1 MPLTCKSEIQQKCND
16 ASSSRELPWRNSP
29 NSVIE
34 VSVSRLADS
43 LCAKCHLTA
52 APGSGIAPFLP
63 IPSEPL
69 GLQAPL
75 RIFLFCFRLPLFI
88 FVTFTYFLVLQW
100 LPIGSLGKKA
110 ALWCILGVPSI
121 WWIDLQVDGV
131 RKGFVPA
138 TGLIQVFCANDVPL
152 SSLSKQQ
159 QARLPQPG
167 SVIASSFTSPIDAV
181 YLAAIFD
188 PIFTASYPD
197 TRQVERISLL
207 QAILR
212 AFAQPST
219 RAAPGTQLV
228 DVSTLVE
235 KHPNRPIVIF
245 PECTTTNSRAILPL
259 SHSLLGVPA
268 ETKIFP
274 VSLRYTPVDVVTP
287 LPGSYISFLWTLL
300 SKPTHCIRVRI
311 AEYVMSGRSAIDIPP
326 ALSTRKSTYHT
337 NYLDTLDSDAGA
349 GELSPSENALLDQV
363 GESLARLGRVK
374 RVGLGVKEKQDF
386 VRTWSKT
393 RYIW

>member
-1 MPLTCKSEIQQKCND
+1 MEKFSQFRD
-16 ASSSRELPWRNSP
+16 R
-29 NSVIE
+29 
-34 VSVSRLADS
+34 
-43 LCAKCHLTA
+43 
-52 APGSGIAPFLP
+52 GSGIAPFLP

-88 FVTFTYFLVLQW
+88 FVTVAYFVILQW

-131 RKGFVPA
+131 RKG
-138 TGLIQVFCANDVPL
+138 
-152 SSLSKQQ
+152 SLSKHQ

-188 PIFTASYPD
+188 PIFTASYPN
-197 TRQVERISLL
+197 TKQVERISLL

-212 AFAQPST
+212 AFAPPSISP
-219 RAAPGTQLV
+219 APGTTLV
-228 DVSTLVE
+228 DVSSLVS
-235 KHPNRPIVIF
+235 KYPNRPIVIF
-245 PECTTTNSRAILPL
+245 PECTTTNSRGILPL
-259 SHSLLGVPA
+259 SQSLLGVPSK
-268 ETKIFP
+268 TKIFP

-287 LPGSYISFLWTLL
+287 LPGSYVSFIWTLL

-311 AEYVMSGRSAIDIPP
+311 AEAVQRGASAIDLPP
-326 ALSTRKSTYHT
+326 ARSTRKSTFET
-337 NYLDTLDSDAGA
+337 NYLDTLDQVDGEVSGA
-349 GELSPSENALLDQV
+349 DSALLDQV
-363 GESLARLGRVK
+363 GEALARLGRVK
-374 RVGLGVKEKQDF
+374 RVGLGVKEKVDF
-386 VRTWSKT
+386 VRMWSKT
-393 RYIW
+393 RKSW

>member
-1 MPLTCKSEIQQKCND
+1 MERYSQFRD
-16 ASSSRELPWRNSP
+16 R
-29 NSVIE
+29 
-34 VSVSRLADS
+34 
-43 LCAKCHLTA
+43 
-52 APGSGIAPFLP
+52 GSGIAPFLP
-63 IPSEPL
+63 IPVEPL

-88 FVTFTYFLVLQW
+88 FVTLSYFLILQW

-131 RKGFVPA
+131 RKG
-138 TGLIQVFCANDVPL
+138 
-152 SSLSKQQ
+152 SLKQQ

-188 PIFTASYPD
+188 PIFTASYPN

-212 AFAQPST
+212 AFASPATQP
-219 RAAPGTQLV
+219 APGSQMV

-235 KHPNRPIVIF
+235 QYPSRPIVLF
-245 PECTTTNSRAILPL
+245 PECTTTNGRGILTL
-259 SHSLLGVPA
+259 SNSLLSVPPK
-268 ETKIFP
+268 TKIFP
-274 VSLRYTPVDVVTP
+274 ISLRYTPMDIVTP
-287 LPGSYISFLWTLL
+287 LPGSYTSLLWTLL

-311 AEYVMSGRSAIDIPP
+311 AECITNSQNATD
-326 ALSTRKSTYHT
+326 STRKSTYNT
-337 NYLDTLDSDAGA
+337 NYLDTMDGNGQEEQA
-349 GELSPSENALLDQV
+349 SPSEKVLLDNV
-363 GESLARLGRVK
+363 AESLARLGRVK
-374 RVGLGVKEKQDF
+374 RVGLGVKEKQEF
-386 VRTWSKT
+386 SRAWSQSRRTW
-393 RYIW
+393 